1 MIIKLL
7 AVVIFLGFACWV
19 IDLFRTDYDKCYSEM
34 ESSGDAVFGM
44 CCGLS
49 GGTRATEY
57 LSEQCVSC
65 PYLSLAPT
73 SVKKGEEDGTEKQS

>member
-7 AVVIFLGFACWV
+7 AVVIFLGFVCWV
-19 IDLFRTDYDKCYSEM
+19 IDLCRTDYDKCYLEM
-34 ESSGDAVFGM
+34 ESSGM

-73 SVKKGEEDGTEKQS
+73 SAEKGEKDGDEKQS